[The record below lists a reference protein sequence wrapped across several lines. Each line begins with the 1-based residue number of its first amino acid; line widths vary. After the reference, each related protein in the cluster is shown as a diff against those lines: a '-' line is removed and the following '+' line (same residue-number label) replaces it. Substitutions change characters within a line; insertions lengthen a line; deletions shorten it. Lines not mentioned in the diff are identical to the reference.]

1 MEKLHQN
8 SMKYLTHII
17 LNKSKLEKN
26 NKQPIQSPT

>member
-26 NKQPIQSPT
+26 KQPTQ